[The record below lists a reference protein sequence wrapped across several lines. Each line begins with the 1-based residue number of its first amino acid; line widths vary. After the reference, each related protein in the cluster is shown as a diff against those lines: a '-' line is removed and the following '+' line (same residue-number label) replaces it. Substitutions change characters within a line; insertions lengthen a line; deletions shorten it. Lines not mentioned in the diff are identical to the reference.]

1 MSRLLAD
8 SYPTVVGV
16 SKVREL
22 SPLQQ
27 AELLELGRRNQF
39 RVQCVAR
46 LAAAPPAGM
55 IGCRVNG
62 EQYRSV
68 HSPSGRAGFQYWPEA
83 RQHRFWVLA

>member
-1 MSRLLAD
+1 
-8 SYPTVVGV
+8 
-16 SKVREL
+16 
-22 SPLQQ
+22 
-27 AELLELGRRNQF
+27 
-39 RVQCVAR
+39 VQCVAR